1 MEQQKL
7 TFEQA
12 MSRLEQ
18 IVVKL
23 ESGKCS
29 LDESIA
35 LFEEGTKLTGFC
47 RQSLDTAEQKI
58 RKLTDTAVTE
68 TEE

>member
-1 MEQQKL
+1 MSEQL

-12 MSRLEQ
+12 MTRLEQ
-18 IVVKL
+18 IVMKL

-29 LDESIA
+29 LDESIR
-35 LFEEGTKLTGFC
+35 LFEEGTRLTGFC

-58 RKLTDTAVTE
+58 RRLTDTAAAPAA
-68 TEE
+68 EE

>member
-1 MEQQKL
+1 MENEKL

-12 MSRLEQ
+12 MTRLEQ
-18 IVVKL
+18 IVARL
-23 ESGKCS
+23 ESGKCP

-47 RQSLDTAEQKI
+47 RRSLDNAEQKI
-58 RKLTDTAVTE
+58 RRLTDATVPE

>member
-1 MEQQKL
+1 MEQKL

-47 RQSLDTAEQKI
+47 RQSLDTAEQ
-58 RKLTDTAVTE
+58 RSVS
-68 TEE
+68 